1 LGSEGVSR
9 WELRS
14 LLNRLLVERIGSV
27 LLLSELNVLW
37 LLLLLNKRLLNL
49 ILSLER
55 ICLSLRW
62 VCFL

>member
-1 LGSEGVSR
+1 MGSEGVSR

-37 LLLLLNKRLLNL
+37 LLLLLHKRLLNL

>member
-1 LGSEGVSR
+1 MGSEGVSR